1 MPRDR
6 NEKPAL
12 TTELARWLVGLR
24 PEMLPE
30 STRYAARL
38 ALLDT
43 MGAALHGRQ
52 EFWAETALA
61 WARQGSG
68 APGNAEGLATVWG
81 EAGPSLRPADAAL
94 VNGVAAHAFELDDFI
109 AKLHPGAVV
118 VPAALALGERLDS
131 AGNALETAVV
141 AGYEVMVRASRALDP
156 NAARLRGWH
165 LTGVC
170 GPLGAAAAG
179 AVLLGLDEEAAAWA
193 LGLGATQGSGLFAFN
208 ADGAMSKRLHP
219 GRAAH
224 AGVMAAELAAMGFTG
239 PASVLETDDGGFLDA
254 FSDAAEPER
263 LLEGLGREWA
273 VEQVYFKP
281 YSCCGSLHSYVDAAR
296 EIRNRLGRMPEPDET
311 VRAGLPRVVDVQCGF
326 DYEPGTALNGQ
337 MSARFTI
344 AAALADG
351 NALPAPVHRRT
362 IERPGTGRTRE
373 AHRTGAGC
381 RARQHLPGGLSWLGR
396 DRRARRARGAVGNP
410 QPLRRA
416 RPSGPRGGA
425 ALQIRRTRGGSGR
438 RGSSRA
444 PEGRADGPAAPRC
457 RRAGRR
463 SGLTASMPATLED
476 LFARLDEIGIAHSTV
491 CHEPVFTVDENR
503 ELRGSIAGGHCK
515 NLFLKNRKNAYWL
528 VVCLEDAK
536 IDLKAFGERIGAGRP
551 SFGSADRLME
561 VLGILPGAVSPFA
574 LINDRAQ
581 RVQPVLQAR
590 MLEISPLNYHPL
602 RNDRTTAI
610 APDDLVRFIEHCG
623 HSPVIVDF

>member
-1 MPRDR
+1 MP
-6 NEKPAL
+6 PAL
-12 TTELARWLVGLR
+12 TAELARWLAALR
-24 PEMLPE
+24 PEALPE
-30 STRYAARL
+30 SARHAARL

-43 MGAALHGRQ
+43 MGAALHGRR

-61 WARQGSG
+61 WARRGYGPSG
-68 APGNAEGLATVWG
+68 NGEGLATVWG

-118 VPAALALGERLDS
+118 VPATLALAERLGS
-131 AGNALETAVV
+131 EGNEIEAAVI
-141 AGYEVMVRASRALDP
+141 AGYEVTVRASRALDP

-179 AVLLGLDEEAAAWA
+179 AVLFGLDEEATAWA

-254 FSDAAEPER
+254 FSDAAKPER
-263 LLEGLGREWA
+263 LLDGLGSEWA

-296 EIRNRLGRMPEPDET
+296 ELRGRLGRMPATDET

-351 NALPAPVHRRT
+351 NALPAQYTDDRLNDPELVELARR
-362 IERPGTGRTRE
+362 IELVPDTELDGLYPADYPGWVEIAGPGGRVERSETLNPSGAPGHPGRE
-373 AHRTGAGC
+373 AALLSKYDALASEAVGETGAK
-381 RARQHLPGGLSWLGR
+381 RLKAVLMDLSR
-396 DRRARRARGAVGNP
+396 HD
-410 QPLRRA
+410 
-416 RPSGPRGGA
+416 A
-425 ALQIRRTRGGSGR
+425 ADL
-438 RGSSRA
+438 A
-444 PEGRADGPAAPRC
+444 AAP
-457 RRAGRR
+457 
-463 SGLTASMPATLED
+463 
-476 LFARLDEIGIAHSTV
+476 
-491 CHEPVFTVDENR
+491 
-503 ELRGSIAGGHCK
+503 
-515 NLFLKNRKNAYWL
+515 
-528 VVCLEDAK
+528 AK
-536 IDLKAFGERIGAGRP
+536 AA
-551 SFGSADRLME
+551 
-561 VLGILPGAVSPFA
+561 
-574 LINDRAQ
+574 
-581 RVQPVLQAR
+581 
-590 MLEISPLNYHPL
+590 
-602 RNDRTTAI
+602 
-610 APDDLVRFIEHCG
+610 
-623 HSPVIVDF
+623 

>member
-6 NEKPAL
+6 SEKPAL
-12 TTELARWLVGLR
+12 TAELARWLAGLR
-24 PEMLPE
+24 RKTLPE
-30 STRYAARL
+30 STRHAARL

-52 EFWAETALA
+52 EFWAETAFA

-68 APGNAEGLATVWG
+68 PPGNGEGLATVWG
-81 EAGPSLRPADAAL
+81 EAEPSLRPADAAL

-109 AKLHPGAVV
+109 AKLHPGAAV
-118 VPAALALGERLDS
+118 VPAALALAERLGS
-131 AGNALETAVV
+131 AGDAIETAVV

-179 AVLLGLDEEAAAWA
+179 AVLFDLDKEATAWA

-254 FSDAAEPER
+254 FSDAARPER
-263 LLEGLGREWA
+263 LLDGLGSEWA

-296 EIRNRLGRMPEPDET
+296 ELRGRLGRMPAADET

-351 NALPAPVHRRT
+351 NALPAQYTDERLNDPELVELARR
-362 IERPGTGRTRE
+362 IELVPDAELDGLYPADYPGWVEIAGPGGRVERSETLNPSGAPGHPGRE
-373 AHRTGAGC
+373 AALLSKYDALASEAVGETGAK
-381 RARQHLPGGLSWLGR
+381 RLKAVLMDLSR
-396 DRRARRARGAVGNP
+396 HD
-410 QPLRRA
+410 
-416 RPSGPRGGA
+416 A
-425 ALQIRRTRGGSGR
+425 ADL
-438 RGSSRA
+438 A
-444 PEGRADGPAAPRC
+444 AAP
-457 RRAGRR
+457 
-463 SGLTASMPATLED
+463 
-476 LFARLDEIGIAHSTV
+476 
-491 CHEPVFTVDENR
+491 
-503 ELRGSIAGGHCK
+503 
-515 NLFLKNRKNAYWL
+515 
-528 VVCLEDAK
+528 AK
-536 IDLKAFGERIGAGRP
+536 AA
-551 SFGSADRLME
+551 
-561 VLGILPGAVSPFA
+561 
-574 LINDRAQ
+574 
-581 RVQPVLQAR
+581 
-590 MLEISPLNYHPL
+590 
-602 RNDRTTAI
+602 
-610 APDDLVRFIEHCG
+610 
-623 HSPVIVDF
+623 